1 MPKIPCKPCL
11 AAGSRQWSVASGQ
24 WLVIGT
30 QLSGRFAL
38 VTLALV
44 MLALMAA
51 LSLPAD
57 AQNLPVPPPPA
68 PPATSSTGPTSNTN
82 SAPHPR
88 STSDDQAQDQS
99 VETLKVNVEV
109 VQLFF
114 NVKDK
119 HGALIPNLAKDNFDL
134 FEDGKA
140 QTIKYFK
147 AESDLPLTLG
157 MLIDTSYS
165 QFRVLDME
173 KEVGGSFLESTLR
186 AKDEAFVIAF
196 GTDID
201 LLQDFTSS
209 VSRLK
214 HALNEAKMNGGGV
227 SCGGGPM
234 GPQGPIPCTS
244 TGPRGTALY
253 DAVYLASHDEF
264 AHEVGRKAMILLTDG
279 EDQGSKLKIKDAMEA
294 AQKADAICYVLLI
307 ADRGVTLGFGGG
319 EMRKLTQ
326 ETGGRVIEVG
336 NKIEKLRQA
345 FDQISQE
352 LRSQYNAGYV
362 PTNTARDGSFRK
374 VEIKPKQGEY
384 KIQARSGY
392 YATPRHED

>member
-1 MPKIPCKPCL
+1 MPKLHCKPCRG
-11 AAGSRQWSVASGQ
+11 AAF
-24 WLVIGT
+24 
-30 QLSGRFAL
+30 FAL
-38 VTLALV
+38 AKYALGTLAVMTLAL
-44 MLALMAA
+44 MTA
-51 LSLPAD
+51 LSLPVA
-57 AQNLPVPPPPA
+57 AQNPPIPPPPA
-68 PPATSSTGPTSNTN
+68 PPAASSTGPTSNTN
-82 SAPHPR
+82 SAHHAR
-88 STSDDQAQDQS
+88 STSDDQEQDQS

-119 HGALIPNLAKDNFDL
+119 HGSLIPNLNKDNFDL
-134 FEDGKA
+134 FEDGQR
-140 QTIKYFK
+140 QTIKYFR

-157 MLIDTSYS
+157 ILLDTSGS
-165 QFRVLDME
+165 QLRVLDME

-186 AKDEAFVIAF
+186 PKDEAFVISF
-196 GTDID
+196 GTDIE

-209 VSRLK
+209 VSRLR
-214 HALNEAKMNGGGV
+214 HALNDAKMNSGGV
-227 SCGGGPM
+227 SCSGGPI
-234 GPQGPIPCTS
+234 GPQGPIPCPS

-253 DAVYLASHDEF
+253 DAVYLASHDEL

-279 EDQGSKLKIKDAMEA
+279 EDEGSRLKIKDAIEA

-307 ADRGVTLGFGGG
+307 ADRPFYGFGGFHG
-319 EMRKLTQ
+319 DVEMKKLTQ

-345 FDQISQE
+345 CDQISQE

-362 PTNTARDGSFRK
+362 PTNTTRDGSFRK
-374 VEIKPKQGEY
+374 VEIKPNKGDY

>member
-1 MPKIPCKPCL
+1 MSTLL
-11 AAGSRQWSVASGQ
+11 A
-24 WLVIGT
+24 T
-30 QLSGRFAL
+30 
-38 VTLALV
+38 ALV
-44 MLALMAA
+44 MT
-51 LSLPAD
+51 LPHSAV
-57 AQNLPVPPPPA
+57 AQNSPASPPLA

-82 SAPHPR
+82 SVPR
-88 STSDDQAQDQS
+88 SSISSDDQSQDEPVQ
-99 VETLKVNVEV
+99 TFKVGVEV

-119 HGALIPNLAKDNFDL
+119 HGALIPNLNKENFDL
-134 FEDGKA
+134 SEDGQP

-157 MLIDTSYS
+157 ILIDSSGS
-165 QFRVLDME
+165 QQRVLDME

-186 AKDEAFVIAF
+186 AKDEAFVISF
-196 GTDID
+196 DVDIN
-201 LLQDFTSS
+201 LLQDFTNS

-214 HALNEAKMNGGGV
+214 KALNQAQINTGGV
-227 SCGGGPM
+227 SCSGGPI

-244 TGPRGTALY
+244 SGPRGTALY

-264 AHEVGRKAMILLTDG
+264 SHEVGRKAMILLTDG
-279 EDQGSKLKIKDAMEA
+279 EDQGSRLKIRDAIEA

-307 ADRGVTLGFGGG
+307 ADRGFYGFGGYHG
-319 EMRKLTQ
+319 DSEMHKLTA

-352 LRSQYNAGYV
+352 LRSQYNVGYT
-362 PTNTARDGSFRK
+362 PTNSNRDGSFRK
-374 VEIKPKQGEY
+374 VEIKPKQGDY